1 MISESR
7 TGIILLSL
15 RIEPID
21 GRMRGKIRACANIG
35 RRVLSRY
42 GATRLPS
49 GEYQLKASC
58 RTGQDL
64 DNLIDDLLFEI
75 SCEAQLR
82 GCYSETEAWLEG
94 TDRRW

>member
-7 TGIILLSL
+7 TGTILLSL

-21 GRMRGKIRACANIG
+21 GRMRGKIRAYANIG

-49 GEYQLKASC
+49 GEYQLKASY
-58 RTGQDL
+58 RTDPDL
-64 DNLIDDLLFEI
+64 DNFIDDLLFEI
-75 SCEAQLR
+75 SCEALLR
-82 GCYSETEAWLEG
+82 GCFSETEARLEG
-94 TDRRW
+94 TDRCW